1 MTDWL
6 SNNELMEIKITVNNV
21 KIKIS
26 ESSKSP
32 FYKQINKRV
41 QKRPKSMVI
50 NLTYIL
56 SIYLFFVLSFFH
68 GDK

>member
-1 MTDWL
+1 
-6 SNNELMEIKITVNNV
+6 MEIKITINNV

-26 ESSKSP
+26 ESSKRL

-41 QKRPKSMVI
+41 QKRLKSMVI

-68 GDK
+68 DDK